1 MTSNLIKLRV
11 SRAIQ
16 GIYISCCKTSL
27 HWAGKMRNER
37 KHACTDFLA
46 KRRTNFCNN
55 YCIRNLQQ
63 PADFLQDLNCG
74 W

>member
-11 SRAIQ
+11 SHAIQ
-16 GIYISCCKTSL
+16 GIYVSCCKTSL
-27 HWAGKMRNER
+27 YWASKMRNER

-55 YCIRNLQQ
+55 YSQLQQ
-63 PADFLQDLNCG
+63 LADVLQGLNRG
-74 W
+74 